1 MNSDDLEKY
10 GVYELINERFK
21 NNYINSNSKSNTE
34 TISTPILRDRKEE
47 ERTEFKKRINK
58 EIREGKAHRCL
69 CLRQSV

>member
-21 NNYINSNSKSNTE
+21 NNYRNSNSKSNTE

-47 ERTEFKKRINK
+47 EKNELRYNEELRKLNERY
-58 EIREGKAHRCL
+58 GK
-69 CLRQSV
+69 